1 MTRPILLVV
10 GKTDLDFAQKLYQR
24 ISHQE
29 NGVCRST
36 NYQFPGSSSTQHTC
50 WRRSAVI
57 RDLWLGSGRRSLT
70 SRHHCAFV

>member
-29 NGVCRST
+29 NGVCWST
-36 NYQFPGSSSTQHTC
+36 NRRSPGSSSRQATC
-50 WRRSAVI
+50 WRRGAV
-57 RDLWLGSGRRSLT
+57 
-70 SRHHCAFV
+70 